1 MEIAKPLQCWIK
13 TRFRCVSKFHLKVK
27 HFCTARSSKHW
38 RSFSSNA
45 FPPVQIL
52 FHKHLKLYKVRKD
65 FFLLSSL
72 IYPRNLEMARYS
84 KTAPQWESVKYGWVE
99 KQNIKSLSKSSS
111 KATTLWVQLIIRSDQ
126 HFLLVFIAH
135 FCLQISFL
143 SLPSRR
149 CSQAICVVWSL
160 WTVQLMLKK
169 IFRSIFRYFS
179 VGRRDIY
186 FIFLMEKGKGHG
198 SILSMSGTYVSVL
211 WCLYLNLLVNSL
223 PCPIRDRGRLCFT
236 DYMKTLT
243 Q

>member
-84 KTAPQWESVKYGWVE
+84 KTAPQWESVKYDGWRNKILRASE
-99 KQNIKSLSKSSS
+99 CNS
-111 KATTLWVQLIIRSDQ
+111 ATLWVQLIIRSDQ

-143 SLPSRR
+143 SLPPRR

-169 IFRSIFRYFS
+169 NIQVNIQVLLCRKKRYFFHLFNGKRQRTWKYPFN
-179 VGRRDIY
+179 VRDICLSSLM
-186 FIFLMEKGKGHG
+186 FI
-198 SILSMSGTYVSVL
+198 S
-211 WCLYLNLLVNSL
+211 
-223 PCPIRDRGRLCFT
+223 
-236 DYMKTLT
+236 
-243 Q
+243 

>member
-65 FFLLSSL
+65 LFLLSSL

-99 KQNIKSLSKSSS
+99 KQNIKSL
-111 KATTLWVQLIIRSDQ
+111 WVQLSNPLSAINYSFWSTFLACLHCALLSTDQ
-126 HFLLVFIAH
+126 FPVIAT
-135 FCLQISFL
+135 QEML
-143 SLPSRR
+143 SSNLCGMKSVNCP
-149 CSQAICVVWSL
+149 ADA
-160 WTVQLMLKK
+160 KK
-169 IFRSIFRYFS
+169 KYSGQY
-179 VGRRDIY
+179 
-186 FIFLMEKGKGHG
+186 
-198 SILSMSGTYVSVL
+198 SGT
-211 WCLYLNLLVNSL
+211 SL
-223 PCPIRDRGRLCFT
+223 
-236 DYMKTLT
+236 
-243 Q
+243 